1 MPLKWLGRH
10 TMSAGAWGGSA
21 ATESS
26 LSSWSYSAY
35 VAAINYMR
43 AIDRLLKI
51 AGTDRKI
58 YKEVDIRGE
67 DFSFWM
73 KPLTIAEQQSAQK
86 SAKSDDANDFAIQLL
101 IKKAM
106 DENGAAM
113 FQADAAPMLRNAIE
127 KSEVEKLLLALIR
140 EDEEE
145 VETDHKSPSETVR
158 KGKPSDS

>member
-1 MPLKWLGRH
+1 
-10 TMSAGAWGGSA
+10 
-21 ATESS
+21 
-26 LSSWSYSAY
+26 
-35 VAAINYMR
+35 MR
-43 AIDRLLKI
+43 AIDRLLKV

-58 YKEVDIRGE
+58 FKEVEIRGE
-67 DFSFWM
+67 DFSFYM

-86 SAKSDDANDFAIQLL
+86 QAKSDDANDFAIQLL

-106 DENGAAM
+106 DENGAQM

-158 KGKPSDS
+158 KGKHSDS

>member
-1 MPLKWLGRH
+1 M
-10 TMSAGAWGGSA
+10 MAAGAWGGSA
-21 ATESS
+21 ARESS
-26 LSSWSYSAY
+26 LSSWGYCAD
-35 VAAINYMR
+35 VGVINYMR
-43 AIDRLLKI
+43 AIDRLLKV

-101 IKKAM
+101 IKKAQ
-106 DENGAAM
+106 DENGAPM
-113 FQADAAPMLRNAIE
+113 FQADAGPMLRNAIE

-140 EDEEE
+140 EDEEDAPE
-145 VETDHKSPSETVR
+145 LDMKSL
-158 KGKPSDS
+158 KKAAKD

>member
-1 MPLKWLGRH
+1 MSLGWLGRH
-10 TMSAGAWGGSA
+10 MMAAGAWEGSA
-21 ATESS
+21 ATELF

-35 VAAINYMR
+35 VSVINYMR

-51 AGTDRKI
+51 AGTERKI
-58 YKEVDIRGE
+58 YKEVEIKGE

-86 SAKSDDANDFAIQLL
+86 QAKSDDANDFAIQLL
-101 IKKAM
+101 IKKAQ
-106 DENGAAM
+106 DENGAQM

-140 EDEEE
+140 EDE
-145 VETDHKSPSETVR
+145 VEGEIEMKSVEGKAK
-158 KGKPSDS
+158 KGESTSS